1 MWSFEGYF
9 LTQTC
14 KMYLVHALVI
24 ACFKAVVR
32 PPFPDISLSIF
43 FLTYQQKRMQAS
55 LAQVAANLDQ
65 QFRYL
70 YFVQYL
76 DFCVSC
82 VCVSSSLGVDSWNGT
97 AQGSR
102 KIQKILDNKRQYG
115 SVSGRVKQHM
125 SKWPLQ

>member
-1 MWSFEGYF
+1 MKFWRLFFNPDMQNVFSSCTGYSLF
-9 LTQTC
+9 QSGC
-14 KMYLVHALVI
+14 KT
-24 ACFKAVVR
+24 
-32 PPFPDISLSIF
+32 PLSRYKPLHF

-82 VCVSSSLGVDSWNGT
+82 VCVSSSLGADSWNGT